1 LYSDFSRRTREPF
14 AERREITLLR
24 AEHWLQRC
32 AILNVLSMPELPEV
46 ETVAR
51 GLRQAI
57 LGRRI
62 ISVTLGKTDFID
74 DPAALEQHL
83 PGRQI
88 EAVERYGKFMLLRLS
103 AVRGETLVTTNGD
116 TAPASLLVHLGMT
129 GQFAPSPAG
138 QPLEKHTH
146 ICLLLDD
153 GRELRYTDAR
163 RFGRVAYLTRA
174 LLAEELIG
182 FGADALEVRKEEFAS
197 RICGRRARIKAL
209 LLDQSVLRGV
219 GNIYADESLW
229 RAKVH
234 PAQLGAKLTR
244 KQAETL
250 HRVLQGILKKA
261 IVLRGSSISD
271 FLDAEGMP
279 GEYQRHHRA
288 YGREGK
294 SCYRCKTLIR
304 RSIVAGRSSYFCPRC
319 QPSPR
324 GFAVLPLSK
333 KKTRKTTRRE
343 AATRSGQAPHAEK
356 LQRRNGKRR

>member
-1 LYSDFSRRTREPF
+1 
-14 AERREITLLR
+14 
-24 AEHWLQRC
+24 
-32 AILNVLSMPELPEV
+32 MPELPEV

-74 DPAALEQHL
+74 DPVALERHL
-83 PGRQI
+83 PGRRI

-103 AVRGETLVTTNGD
+103 AVNGENRVATNGD
-116 TAPASLLVHLGMT
+116 AAPASLLVHLGMT
-129 GQFAPSPAG
+129 GQIAPSPAG

-146 ICLLLDD
+146 VCMLLDD

-163 RFGRVAYLTRA
+163 RFGRIAYLTKA
-174 LLAEELIG
+174 SLAEELTG
-182 FGADALEVRKEEFAS
+182 FGADPLEVSKEEFAD

-229 RAKVH
+229 KAKIH
-234 PAQLGAKLTR
+234 PARLGANLSR
-244 KQAETL
+244 KQAHTL
-250 HRVLQGILKKA
+250 RRVLQDILRKA

-271 FLDAEGMP
+271 FLDAEGEP

-294 SCYRCKTLIR
+294 GCYRCKTPVR
-304 RSIVAGRSSYFCPRC
+304 RAIVAGRSSYFCPRC

-324 GFAVLPLSK
+324 GFAALPLAGK
-333 KKTRKTTRRE
+333 NGRKTERKNAKDADKSR
-343 AATRSGQAPHAEK
+343 
-356 LQRRNGKRR
+356 RRNGKLRRAPRVAEKR